1 MDLKSINQELKN
13 KKMVTNHIHIL
24 IPGIYKTHQELCLS
38 SMASIRLRSAIV
50 AKYLS
55 QHGSTVSFGEFIPE
69 ISNIILVGKI
79 GVNNINERTKIWL
92 DQIQFSKNKNIKI
105 FVDYTDHH
113 LGFESPM
120 RFFYEAVLKLAYC
133 IITSSNHLK
142 ISLNNYYSKEIFVI
156 PDAIEVPI
164 LSPKASKTNRILWFG
179 HATNIKYLINFIEK
193 YKKTDVIFKLIILS
207 NDNGLNILSNH
218 QFQTRIG
225 FEIELQKWS
234 VESLIAASKISDVCI
249 IPSDPEDP
257 RKSGVSSNRLIT
269 SIALGL
275 PTLAEIMPSYAEFSK
290 YFFDIKSNSLS
301 EIMSNSSSYE
311 TKRLISEAQQKI
323 VPKFLPQVIS
333 QQWIKLFKNS

>member
-1 MDLKSINQELKN
+1 
-13 KKMVTNHIHIL
+13 MVSRHIHIL
-24 IPGIYKTHQELCLS
+24 IPGTYKTHEELNFSNL
-38 SMASIRLRSAIV
+38 ASIRLRSAIV
-50 AKYLS
+50 AKYMS
-55 QHGSTVSFGEFIPE
+55 QHGSTITVGEFIPE

-79 GVNNINERTKIWL
+79 GANDIVRRTKLWL
-92 DQIQFSKNKNIKI
+92 DQIQSSKNKNIKI

-120 RFFYEAVLKLAYC
+120 RFFYEAVLKLADC

-234 VESLIAASKISDVCI
+234 VESLIAASKISDICI

-257 RKSGVSSNRLIT
+257 KKTGASSNRLIT

-275 PTLAEIMPSYAEFSK
+275 PTVAELLPSYEEFSK
-290 YFFDIKSNSLS
+290 YFFNIRSNSLF
-301 EIMSNSSSYE
+301 EIMSSSSSYE
-311 TKRLISEAQQKI
+311 SKKLISEAQLKI
-323 VPKFLPQVIS
+323 VPKFLPQAVS
-333 QQWIKLFKNS
+333 QEWIKLFKNF

>member
-1 MDLKSINQELKN
+1 
-13 KKMVTNHIHIL
+13 MVSRHIHIL
-24 IPGIYKTHQELCLS
+24 IPGTYKTHEELNFSNL
-38 SMASIRLRSAIV
+38 ASIRLRSAIV
-50 AKYLS
+50 AKYMS
-55 QHGSTVSFGEFIPE
+55 QHGSTITVGEFIPE

-79 GVNNINERTKIWL
+79 GANDIVRRTKLWL
-92 DQIQFSKNKNIKI
+92 DQIQSSKNKNIKI

-120 RFFYEAVLKLAYC
+120 RFFYEAVLKLADC

-193 YKKTDVIFKLIILS
+193 YKETDVIFKLIILS

-234 VESLIAASKISDVCI
+234 VESLIAASKISDICI

-257 RKSGVSSNRLIT
+257 KKSGASSNRLIT

-275 PTLAEIMPSYAEFSK
+275 PTAAELLSSYEEFSK
-290 YFFDIKSNSLS
+290 YFLNIRSHSLF
-301 EIMSNSSSYE
+301 EIMSYSSSYE
-311 TKRLISEAQQKI
+311 SKKLISEAQLKI
-323 VPKFLPQVIS
+323 VPKFLPQAVS
-333 QQWIKLFKNS
+333 QEWIKLFKNF